1 MLPPG
6 SPFWNTTVSGGWR
19 TVAALN
25 PGAGRFFRWTGTL
38 PRGTQVRLHAGSVVG
53 PALTIV

>member
-1 MLPPG
+1 MKRPIWLALTVLLPFAGLLPTL
-6 SPFWNTTVSGGWR
+6 S
-19 TVAALN
+19 

-38 PRGTQVRLHAGSVVG
+38 PRGTQVRLYTDSIAG